1 MVRLGPPG
9 PDRTKKLYT
18 YASWLFFSFSSN
30 QHRVQKRCI
39 LRVARE
45 YSAESGSLRASI
57 CCSSVSSSQLFIVAE
72 PQRGQVLSVENIM
85 VCKNPVAIAA
95 GSDMNGSFVIISAY
109 HNYVPILSNMFTV
122 KAGYSSDIEV
132 RTSID
137 KVRDFFA
144 DVTNFA
150 EMMPGVEQIHTDAR
164 GIAHWKVQASVPVV
178 GHILQKFAVEMA
190 ENSEDRIEWSP
201 LRTEAENFLRYSADF
216 YEKAKGVTMIRF
228 SQAVE
233 LRRKKA
239 SELHSLAWLAGESL
253 ISSEMTKS
261 ITEMIKVFIGRA
273 KEKLEK

>member
-1 MVRLGPPG
+1 
-9 PDRTKKLYT
+9 
-18 YASWLFFSFSSN
+18 
-30 QHRVQKRCI
+30 
-39 LRVARE
+39 
-45 YSAESGSLRASI
+45 
-57 CCSSVSSSQLFIVAE
+57 
-72 PQRGQVLSVENIM
+72 
-85 VCKNPVAIAA
+85 
-95 GSDMNGSFVIISAY
+95 
-109 HNYVPILSNMFTV
+109 MFTV

-132 RTSID
+132 RSSID
-137 KVRDFFA
+137 KVREFFS
-144 DVTNFA
+144 DISNFA
-150 EMMPGVEQIHTDAR
+150 EMMPGVEQIHTDAK

-178 GHILQKFAVEMA
+178 GQILQKFAVEMA

-216 YEKAKGVTMIRF
+216 LEKAKGVTMVRF

-239 SELHSLAWLAGESL
+239 GELHSLAWLAGESL